1 MNISY
6 LLGALAARA
15 ARQQLRTNHL
25 RSVSLFMF
33 VHCSR
38 PIPLFGKPM
47 KHLVRILTT
56 REERDVWMHAPW
68 NEAKALQRPLPDDEL
83 KIVARGTERKIAPR
97 REQYAVDVPKTPRAG
112 PRPRL

>member
-38 PIPLFGKPM
+38 THTG
-47 KHLVRILTT
+47 VRQADET
-56 REERDVWMHAPW
+56 P
-68 NEAKALQRPLPDDEL
+68 RPDPHD
-83 KIVARGTERKIAPR
+83 PR
-97 REQYAVDVPKTPRAG
+97 RA
-112 PRPRL
+112 